1 MAPVRPVG
9 PGFFPLDE
17 ELALLP
23 GNLSPWLQ
31 EALVR
36 LSTHIPS
43 FARAARELA
52 FFTGVAVHR
61 NSARRHTE
69 RAGALLVAHET
80 AEAARVLREHPAP
93 PCAPDTLVIRVDG
106 AMVPLLRGQWT
117 EVRTLAVGEVQ
128 PAEPSADGP
137 VVCGPRLA
145 HRERNGGERKQAG
158 G

>member
-1 MAPVRPVG
+1 VG